1 MDEAE
6 QAPKRGGRLV
16 ITIDF
21 HDETNSVDE
30 AFVDMIQR
38 ILEFAGGQEGIT
50 GDAEVSVSFVDN
62 KEIQE
67 INRNYRQKD
76 EPTDVISFAMQE
88 TGEGEMDVLDENLP
102 MMLGDIVISVDKAK
116 EQAEDYNHSLE
127 REFGFLALHGFLHL
141 LGYDHMN
148 EEDEKKMFTRQ
159 EDILHEFGLQRS

>member
-1 MDEAE
+1 M
-6 QAPKRGGRLV
+6 

-21 HDETNSVDE
+21 QDETNSVDE

-38 ILEFAGGQEGIT
+38 IIHFAGEKEEVN

-62 KEIQE
+62 KHIQE

-88 TGEGEMDVLDENLP
+88 LGEDELNVLDENMPL
-102 MMLGDIVISVDKAK
+102 MLGDIVISVDKAK
-116 EQAEDYNHSLE
+116 EQAEEYNHSLE

-141 LGYDHMN
+141 LGYDHLN
-148 EEDEKKMFTRQ
+148 EEDEKKMFGRQ
-159 EDILHEFGLQRS
+159 EEILYEFGLQRS